1 MSVFKEKFMQLRGML
16 VYVCVTKPVNCLD
29 KERGTE
35 WKAGVVLTDEDQADE
50 FEKACTA
57 IGAKPSLKKV
67 KTAEFESIYKCAPP
81 DEAERNVWVVTLRKN
96 TKLGST
102 GKEVPELYR
111 PRVMQRE
118 GNMLVDITNDPEKI
132 VGNGSLG
139 VLSVDLFERNDG
151 KANIY
156 LKNVLVEDLKA
167 YKKSESAGADYVPGA
182 EFDIPVQS
190 EAEEPEEKPAEKPAA
205 KEKSAKTTKSPF

>member
-1 MSVFKEKFMQLRGML
+1 M
-16 VYVCVTKPVNCLD
+16 CVTKPVNCLD

-167 YKKSESAGADYVPGA
+167 YKRVSLLVLIMS
-182 EFDIPVQS
+182 PVLNLIFQFN
-190 EAEEPEEKPAEKPAA
+190 PKLKNQ
-205 KEKSAKTTKSPF
+205 KKNQQKSPQQKRSQQKN